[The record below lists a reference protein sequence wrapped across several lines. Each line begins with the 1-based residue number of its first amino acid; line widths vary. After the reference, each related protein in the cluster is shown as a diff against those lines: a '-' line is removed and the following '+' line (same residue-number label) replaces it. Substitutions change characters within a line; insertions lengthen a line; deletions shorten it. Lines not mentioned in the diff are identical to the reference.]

1 MRIYNYKLN
10 SGTLSITI
18 DDKAGTLAAINVE
31 GNDIALPEGSE
42 AEAVAAMALAV
53 DRAINEEVHDD
64 ESGVITI
71 SHSSTRW
78 NAPEFHFKT
87 IKKD

>member
-10 SGTLSITI
+10 SGTLSISI
-18 DDKAGTLAAINVE
+18 DDKAGTLAAISVE
-31 GNDIALPEGSE
+31 GNDISLPEGCE
-42 AEAVAAMALAV
+42 EEAVAAMALAV

-71 SHSSTRW
+71 SHSATRW